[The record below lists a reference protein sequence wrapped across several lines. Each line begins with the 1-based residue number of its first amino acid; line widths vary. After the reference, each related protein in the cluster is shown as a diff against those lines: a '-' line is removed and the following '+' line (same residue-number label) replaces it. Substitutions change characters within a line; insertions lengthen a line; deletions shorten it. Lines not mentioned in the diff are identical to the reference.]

1 VRKVGSQNDEGQATG
16 KQVNDVFKLL
26 EKLRFEIADYEQ
38 DYRLCPKPDYKLSD
52 DERYLFFLEV
62 LDFCSETRFSHRIVS
77 ALCSVD
83 GLLMV
88 CWDIWY
94 EYECPIKTVLLK
106 AAASARNGVV

>member
-1 VRKVGSQNDEGQATG
+1 MCELLK
-16 KQVNDVFKLL
+16 KLH
-26 EKLRFEIADYEQ
+26 FEIADYEQ

-62 LDFCSETRFSHRIVS
+62 LDFCSETSLSHRTVS

-94 EYECPIKTVLLK
+94 LYGCSLTSVLNRAVK
-106 AAASARNGVV
+106 SVRNGEV